1 MEIRMKLMTTAWC
14 ALATTAVMTACGGGD
29 GGDGG
34 AAPPAPP
41 APPSTA
47 TLALIDEENDD
58 GSHSLFVVDTVRA
71 DSGSKRLLDQGGLTR
86 YDGRI
91 VGERAVFS
99 RVITTAAG
107 DDSEPID
114 TDLYSVK
121 LDGSDLRQL
130 TSGPGFDAINGIAG
144 ERVVFTRFV
153 TSLDVMSVKLD
164 GNELRPLAADPA
176 RAETVSMMAGDVVV
190 VSSRSS
196 TDFDNTD
203 LHAVKADG
211 SAPGVPIAE
220 SSFAEAA
227 KDVIGERIVFET
239 RLAGPNGLESDVHS
253 LRLAGDR
260 LADLAATPGDNERY
274 AGRLGD
280 RVFIK
285 ARTVS
290 GSGVAVDFITSVNA
304 DGTDKIPAFVPGA
317 TFAGVTAE
325 RLVFNRS
332 LNGVNQLFSV
342 AADGQ
347 GGEVQMTSNSRPSF
361 FAGTAGEAVIVVRS
375 QPLANTSLFD
385 LHAVR
390 LTDTGVQ
397 EVPLAT
403 SNDEELFQGS
413 ANGRV
418 LFARLASN
426 PGGGQRTEIYSIA
439 IDGSGLRR
447 LLADSTESEF
457 VEAQRDNGRVIVRRT
472 LPAASGSSG
481 LKELVAVGIDGSNPM
496 VLSAA
501 RRNVAVVDD

>member
-1 MEIRMKLMTTAWC
+1 MATMAAMVKTG
-14 ALATTAVMTACGGGD
+14 LAFVCSSLLAACGGGGGG
-29 GGDGG
+29 GGDGDG
-34 AAPPAPP
+34 PVVDPAPQP
-41 APPSTA
+41 AA
-47 TLALIDEENDD
+47 TLMLIDEENDD
-58 GSHSLFVVDTVRA
+58 ASHSLFVVDTARA
-71 DSGSKRLLDQGGLTR
+71 DSSSKRLLDQGGLTR

-99 RVITTAAG
+99 RVIATAAG

-144 ERVVFTRFV
+144 ERVVFNRFV

-164 GNELRPLAADPA
+164 GNDLRPLAADPA
-176 RAETVSMMAGDVVV
+176 RVETVSMMAGDVVV

-211 SAPGVPIAE
+211 SAPGMPIAE

-239 RLAGPNGLESDVHS
+239 RLAGPNGVESDVHS

-280 RVFIK
+280 RVFIQ
-285 ARTVS
+285 ARTPS

-304 DGTDKIPAFVPGA
+304 DGTDKIAAFVPGA
-317 TFAGVTAE
+317 TFAGVTGE

-332 LNGVNQLFSV
+332 LNGVNQLLSV
-342 AADGQ
+342 RADGQ
-347 GGEVQMTSNSRPSF
+347 GGEVQLTANSRPSF

-375 QPLANTSLFD
+375 QPLGNTSLFD
-385 LHAVR
+385 LQAVR
-390 LTDTGVQ
+390 LTDSGVQ

-403 SNDEELFQGS
+403 SNDEERFQGA

-418 LFARLASN
+418 LFERLASK
-426 PGGGQRTEIYSIA
+426 PGGTERRELYSIA

-481 LKELVAVGIDGSNPM
+481 LKELVAVGIDGSNPV